1 MANAT
6 ARPKLKVART
16 GGRPVN
22 GTRTTST
29 ADQVADGWGTSA
41 RRFVRSNPGR
51 HLGNVGIF
59 AIGLLV
65 GAGAA
70 LLLAPTSGQGLREG
84 LADRLRRAREGVA
97 DENDDSDVPEEASP
111 QGEART

>member
-1 MANAT
+1 MKISDLGNFD
-6 ARPKLKVART
+6 KDDIL
-16 GGRPVN
+16 
-22 GTRTTST
+22 
-29 ADQVADGWGTSA
+29 SA
-41 RRFVRSNPGR
+41 LGLVQKPSPPGR
-51 HLGNVGIF
+51 YLGNVGIF

-97 DENDDSDVPEEASP
+97 DQDDDSDVPEEASP